1 MDFSKYLQA
10 SSRDEKQ
17 KTADEIVNAF
27 KEVGFVYLSGHG
39 IPDSTVKGAFAK
51 VSLCNDNSLS
61 RFLNILFLSRALI
74 SSICPSR
81 PR

>member
-1 MDFSKYLQA
+1 MVDFSKYLQA

-51 VSLCNDNSLS
+51 VILCNDNSLS
-61 RFLNILFLSRALI
+61 RFLNILSRARI